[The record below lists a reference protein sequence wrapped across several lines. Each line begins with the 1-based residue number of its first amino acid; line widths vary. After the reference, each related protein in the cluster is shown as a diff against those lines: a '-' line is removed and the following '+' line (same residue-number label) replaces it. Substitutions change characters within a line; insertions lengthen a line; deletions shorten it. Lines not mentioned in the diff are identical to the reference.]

1 MCRHDDGGN
10 DNRVDARRRMTSKS
24 RSNRSFSDL
33 LKHDIP
39 ILGNV
44 EALLTILG
52 CSASTLA
59 IWILDFL
66 SSVPPVILAVV
77 CACSLALLHLWERSV
92 RRRGEESHREE
103 IERLMLDLE
112 SSNRALEDE
121 RKNALSTLAKV
132 SEERLN
138 VSEGMLDA
146 EFDMRGKRDSVYLK
160 DRNVLL
166 TDVKNYAEKV
176 VNAAAEQFTACAG
189 ATVRACVKYL
199 KPGSPSGNGIDLETA
214 TVTTLVRSSNTQP
227 PRRRSSKAVKVSRN
241 TDFLEILVGTDGDN
255 PRGWFYEGNLPKYS
269 KELEALGRSYR
280 NTTERWESFYRGTVV
295 VPICIDSG
303 RLFFVDDGGGSL
315 DILGF
320 LCFDTMDTGVFSDDK
335 EALYYAM
342 AADVA
347 AELYP
352 LLSRLKYYLERYE
365 DNLAKGAGGNA

>member
-1 MCRHDDGGN
+1 MI
-10 DNRVDARRRMTSKS
+10 SKPKS
-24 RSNRSFSDL
+24 VRSFSDL
-33 LKHDIP
+33 LKRDIP
-39 ILGNV
+39 LLGNV
-44 EALLTILG
+44 EALLTIIG
-52 CSASTLA
+52 CSLPTLVTL
-59 IWILDFL
+59 ILNLL
-66 SSVPPVILAVV
+66 SSIPSAVLPAACV
-77 CACSLALLHLWERSV
+77 CSLVLLHLWEQSV

-103 IERLMLDLE
+103 IERLTLDLE

-121 RKNALSTLAKV
+121 REKALSTLAKV

-166 TDVKNYAEKV
+166 SDVKNYAEKV
-176 VNAAAEQFTACAG
+176 VNAAAEQFSACAG
-189 ATVRACVKYL
+189 ETVRACVKYL

-227 PRRRSSKAVKVSRN
+227 PRRRSSKAVKVARN

-255 PRGWFYEGNLPKYS
+255 PRGWFYEGDLPKYS

-280 NTTERWESFYRGTVV
+280 NTTERWESFYKGTVV
-295 VPICIDSG
+295 VPICIDRG

-320 LCFDTMDTGVFSDDK
+320 LCFDTMDTEVFSDDK

-365 DNLAKGAGGNA
+365 ENQARGVGRNA